1 MNVAPRK
8 QNATIWNDTRVNM
21 TGDTE
26 ATTEVER
33 IATTAMNKNMLLRRV
48 DARRA
53 VADTATGNAASTC
66 VTNAKKLCN

>member
-1 MNVAPRK
+1 MNVAPR
-8 QNATIWNDTRVNM
+8 QQDATRWNDTRVNM
-21 TGDTE
+21 TGETE

-33 IATTAMNKNMLLRRV
+33 IATTAMNKNMLLRHV

-53 VADTATGNAASTC
+53 VADTGTGNAASTS